1 MGARWRCG
9 GQLGAVPAG
18 VNGHAVARLAAGDG
32 GSDGGDDA
40 CALVAQQQGL
50 TNGEASEVHVLGRG
64 GGREGGRER
73 EDVVG
78 GMERRKLL
86 LFKQH
91 LSACMFPSGP
101 SETAHKW

>member
-64 GGREGGRER
+64 GGRES

-86 LFKQH
+86 T
-91 LSACMFPSGP
+91 LSAALIRVHVPFWPQRRD
-101 SETAHKW
+101 AHTW